1 MFIIIYWIPYY
12 MAEIGHPNYSYIAAL
27 TIPVSYLV
35 ASFTIII
42 LISFVSD
49 SKIPFVTSTM
59 VIIQFITFVGLLLVG
74 N

>member
-1 MFIIIYWIPYY
+1 MFIVLYWIPYY
-12 MAEIGHPNYSYIAAL
+12 MAEIGHSNYSFIAAL

-42 LISFVSD
+42 LVSFISD
-49 SKIPFVTSTM
+49 SKIPFITSTM
-59 VIIQFITFVGLLLVG
+59 AIIQLITFIGFLFVG

>member
-1 MFIIIYWIPYY
+1 
-12 MAEIGHPNYSYIAAL
+12 MAEIGHPNYSFIAAF

-35 ASFTIII
+35 SSFTIII

-49 SKIPFVTSTM
+49 SKIPFITSTM
-59 VIIQFITFVGLLLVG
+59 VIIQLFTFIALLLVG